1 MPNWALKGCCDK
13 DQKIFLIT
21 IAIFTVV
28 IFATSSPTEGCK
40 QSDYK
45 GKNNL
50 IDDSKATQGDLI
62 ITREEDEVQIEDL
75 DVTQA
80 VRSEELM
87 HPAAAVPELIMP
99 LKVMILQPEV
109 FDAVPTKSPSESA
122 PIIINEVVNGESKD
136 DIVLGKEAK
145 TKRIEIG
152 NIEES
157 LMKIDFDEF
166 KDLISMPIDFL
177 WRTFVLTPF
186 KLITVFLHEA
196 SHAIACKLTCGQVEG
211 IKVHANEGGV
221 TQTRGGIYWLILP
234 AGLASEFYNCFLHS
248 DLGSSFWGMALIL
261 ASTTLLT
268 TRIAA
273 GCFIV
278 ALIVVLFVAKNWTL
292 RGLCIGFII
301 FIAVIWLLQ
310 EYTKL
315 RILRYAI
322 LFIDIYDDL
331 ISRRVNSSDAE
342 KFAEL
347 CPCPCNGAA
356 WGVIWGMISFAFLG
370 GAIYLG
376 LVILS

>member
-28 IFATSSPTEGCK
+28 IFA
-40 QSDYK
+40 
-45 GKNNL
+45 
-50 IDDSKATQGDLI
+50 
-62 ITREEDEVQIEDL
+62 
-75 DVTQA
+75 
-80 VRSEELM
+80 
-87 HPAAAVPELIMP
+87 
-99 LKVMILQPEV
+99 
-109 FDAVPTKSPSESA
+109 
-122 PIIINEVVNGESKD
+122 
-136 DIVLGKEAK
+136 
-145 TKRIEIG
+145 
-152 NIEES
+152 
-157 LMKIDFDEF
+157 
-166 KDLISMPIDFL
+166 L

-196 SHAIACKLTCGQVEG
+196 SHAIACKLTCGQTSDMLNGITSIAKERRMIIKLFATPILTNKIQVFNGVDTRDSLRLVEG

-234 AGLASEFYNCFLHS
+234 AGY
-248 DLGSSFWGMALIL
+248 LGSSFWGMALIL

-292 RGLCIGFII
+292 RGLCI
-301 FIAVIWLLQ
+301 
-310 EYTKL
+310 
-315 RILRYAI
+315 
-322 LFIDIYDDL
+322 DIYDDL

-356 WGVIWGMISFAFLG
+356 WGGNDLFRISWRGHISWTCHLVLRDNKYYCSQGITEAVNERGISRTNTYHDSGYCLKELQLKT
-370 GAIYLG
+370 AILG
-376 LVILS
+376 LAFQLPGKIETISITLM